1 MKKSKHM
8 RDSEKKSYKKIIVF
22 LISIIIIFLFVLCKD
37 SIFIKNIDTNPKE
50 DIIEKEEPVSIDE
63 DITLENEKLVLKSN
77 YEENKKRQII
87 YSFKENKLN
96 EVKILETYTNE
107 ESYTNEKEKYS
118 KRADIEII
126 KIDDEQFQIH
136 YKKLNLGS
144 DEGLSYEQIY
154 QKYMGIIG
162 AYEVI

>member
-8 RDSEKKSYKKIIVF
+8 KENEKNYKKIII
-22 LISIIIIFLFVLCKD
+22 LLMIIIIAFLVILCKD
-37 SIFIKNIDTNPKE
+37 RILVKETDKDQKENIILDQKNIIKE
-50 DIIEKEEPVSIDE
+50 DSTIE
-63 DITLENEKLVLKSN
+63 NQKLVLKSN
-77 YEENKKRQII
+77 YEENKERKII
-87 YSFKENKLN
+87 YIFKENKLN
-96 EVKILETYTNE
+96 EVRISEKYTNE

-118 KRADIEII
+118 KRADIEILE
-126 KIDDEQFQIH
+126 IDDKQLEFY

-144 DEGLSYEQIY
+144 DEGLSYEQVY